1 MVSQMRIVLLVQ
13 VFAFHVQAARL
24 VSRVAEE
31 VAKGGEE
38 GQVSSKRTVA
48 AILSESGNVCGSRR
62 IHSLLQVDE
71 SGMRS
76 IQWEKLKEIANQHL
90 KDQSGLISR
99 YTEEIAQLKAKLE
112 EQKSQE
118 QSQDMSV
125 PDIQQLIKKAVANEA
140 RFGDMGSAVTA
151 QCGYMKRSE
160 LRRLKLPVKLKAYK
174 NTEAA
179 FKELITDRFV
189 QGDVRTDSAA
199 ILEVCR
205 GLLPVEDASASYCD
219 DLCTSF
225 AASAQKASDEAVG
238 VKVGPGSDQIAKEVE
253 MATSRLKMA
262 VASKVTCE
270 AAQAAIEGFQSS
282 IEPLELNIKDA
293 RDRSEDAR
301 DALDQAEDTVINL
314 EETLAEQESATA
326 KAQETAEARSD
337 EMKKAKQHLA
347 EVNALKF
354 IVKTRMKVLKKKMD
368 KAKQSLTHFNEAE
381 HAAQQLKLY
390 VQKAMLSMDLYFEM
404 AVREPLRN
412 MMLGGN
418 WEDAFK
424 KTSTADAATGNLE
437 KSIKALDSYCRKTA
451 KPAFALMDKSIADL
465 TPICEF
471 GEVRPVVDNLKE
483 VVDARRTEVMRQL
496 TLATAW
502 LNKFHGQPGMTQELA
517 DQYVN
522 RGEPKGLREIIG
534 SLSVEGYLYEWRA
547 DGPFLDFLKRL
558 GGYIE
563 EQAKA
568 SADLQ
573 ESLMGL
579 TSKLRETETERAAA
593 KVALKAAISSE
604 KVAHAEKE
612 EAEEILA
619 SQTRETEEAN
629 TRLDEL
635 QAAADAAWKKF
646 QEAKVSLIK
655 AFKSSTTL

>member
-1 MVSQMRIVLLVQ
+1 MFASVSPCRALPSTGTVGCAYGHEHGLGRRLGRRPATPSGTFFWCIFHAYRRVRLCGAPSMHELDHETHQGASFADRLIVIRLLTCDGY
-13 VFAFHVQAARL
+13 L
-24 VSRVAEE
+24 
-31 VAKGGEE
+31 
-38 GQVSSKRTVA
+38 
-48 AILSESGNVCGSRR
+48 L
-62 IHSLLQVDE
+62 SLLML
-71 SGMRS
+71 SFR
-76 IQWEKLKEIANQHL
+76 
-90 KDQSGLISR
+90 
-99 YTEEIAQLKAKLE
+99 
-112 EQKSQE
+112 
-118 QSQDMSV
+118 
-125 PDIQQLIKKAVANEA
+125 
-140 RFGDMGSAVTA
+140 
-151 QCGYMKRSE
+151 
-160 LRRLKLPVKLKAYK
+160 
-174 NTEAA
+174 
-179 FKELITDRFV
+179 
-189 QGDVRTDSAA
+189 SAA
-199 ILEVCR
+199 MIHAMK
-205 GLLPVEDASASYCD
+205 ED
-219 DLCTSF
+219 T
-225 AASAQKASDEAVG
+225 SAQ
-238 VKVGPGSDQIAKEVE
+238 VE

-534 SLSVEGYLYEWRA
+534 SLNVKGYLYDWRA
-547 DGPFLDFLKRL
+547 DGPFLDSLHRL
-558 GGYIE
+558 GAHIE
-563 EQAKA
+563 EQAQI

-573 ESLMGL
+573 DSLMGL

-655 AFKSSTTL
+655 AFKSGTTQSLLQKAEKLM